1 MSPLFV
7 AFVNT
12 EGNEVG
18 FNLTA
23 VKSWEVKDGE
33 VIIVVNGDK
42 YRFNGPCGARLLEL
56 LHERAFM
63 TRDFC

>member
-1 MSPLFV
+1 MNRFFV
-7 AFVNT
+7 AFINT

-18 FNLTA
+18 FNLNA

-33 VIIVVNGDK
+33 VIVSVNGDK
-42 YRFNGPCGARLLEL
+42 YRFSGTCGDRLLDL

-63 TRDFC
+63 ARDLC